1 MALRLDDSVVRG
13 ELDNTVRGRVTGRLW
28 LLNQEEPIAIDLAGD
43 CWCDLAGRRI
53 TFVNPNPQ
61 PTPRQ
66 RLSGPQT
73 GQVGDITASRKVRVP
88 ALPLDEWLNRRRLGL
103 EAPECLG
110 NALYVEWYS
119 ERDGRVVIETA
130 TFGLEV
136 SLPEWEM
143 TVEQETDQRR
153 RNAVALR
160 GFLDRLEARLCPNG
174 APRVPEDRDMD
185 EFEWER
191 FFRASDARGER
202 FGELLEKYGDHP
214 DRDRIVAREMGWH
227 ELLRALDEQEAGHP
241 IPMGGDWHFNTICD
255 GKVQVVLPRLL
266 LGIFDRNHMREMSA
280 DVYRK
285 TMLANYDYVK
295 RQVFTLLAK
304 DWRHPDYTFED
315 FMKGLEHNDD
325 RGIDGFMWLMDK
337 YRDLSDERKAI
348 KLRTQEQV
356 VSAVDH
362 IEDHG
367 EIPMKDF

>member
-1 MALRLDDSVVRG
+1 MAQPALTTALTSPLFLAQKQQPDMSIIQYLDAH
-13 ELDNTVRGRVTGRLW
+13 
-28 LLNQEEPIAIDLAGD
+28 PIAAVGIWVAAMFIILVLGAFLMRVAGIKLP
-43 CWCDLAGRRI
+43 WRRVRAGPVEVE
-53 TFVNPNPQ
+53 FSGAA
-61 PTPRQ
+61 PT
-66 RLSGPQT
+66 
-73 GQVGDITASRKVRVP
+73 AAP
-88 ALPLDEWLNRRRLGL
+88 AVCEDE
-103 EAPECLG
+103 
-110 NALYVEWYS
+110 
-119 ERDGRVVIETA
+119 I
-130 TFGLEV
+130 
-136 SLPEWEM
+136 
-143 TVEQETDQRR
+143 
-153 RNAVALR
+153 
-160 GFLDRLEARLCPNG
+160 EARL
-174 APRVPEDRDMD
+174 AAEKVKHEAEKAELRDMLKRMMKEAFVYVHD
-185 EFEWER
+185 LMENEQAELDR
-191 FFRASDARGER
+191 VKEDAREYTR
-202 FGELLEKYGDHP
+202 QHVADFIAQITEMNH
-214 DRDRIVAREMGWH
+214 RIYQVKT
-227 ELLRALDEQEAGHP
+227 GHP